1 MSFSFSGRHMEIGES
16 LTNRAVE
23 AFDALSK
30 KYDVK
35 FIDVSIVMK
44 KENYLYYSDISV
56 KSALGNLF
64 HASNDADDPINSFTG
79 ALQKIEL
86 QIKKKKKQ
94 NRAPSKENSV
104 EFVNYDRGPEENHPI
119 IIAEI
124 LSDLPLLSVS
134 DAAKRLTDSKNV
146 FIFENVANNS
156 VNVVYKRDDGNIGW
170 IDYKKIS

>member
-23 AFDALSK
+23 AFEALSK
-30 KYDVK
+30 KYGSE

-44 KENYLYYSDISV
+44 KENYLYCSDISV

-64 HASNDADDPINSFTG
+64 HANHDADDPINSFTG

-86 QIKKKKKQ
+86 QIKKKKTQ
-94 NRAPSKENSV
+94 NRGKAKEESV
-104 EFVNYDRGPEENHPI
+104 EFINYDNFPEEDHPM

-134 DAAKRLTDSKNV
+134 DAATRLTKTKNV
-146 FIFENVANNS
+146 FVFENITNNS
-156 VNVVYKRDDGNIGW
+156 VNVVYRRDDGNIGW
-170 IDYKKIS
+170 IDYKKM